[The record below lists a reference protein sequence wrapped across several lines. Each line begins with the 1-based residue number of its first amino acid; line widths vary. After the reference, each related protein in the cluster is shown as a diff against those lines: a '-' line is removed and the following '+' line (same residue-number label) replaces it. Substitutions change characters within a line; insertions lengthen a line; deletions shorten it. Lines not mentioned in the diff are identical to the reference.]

1 MSTAT
6 ITSKGQLTIPKQ
18 VRTALHLGTGDRVT
32 FRVRPDGVAEIQPET
47 VELMSLFGVLKASS
61 RHVSLD
67 EMERAI
73 AHGGSRR

>member
-1 MSTAT
+1 MATAT

-18 VRTALHLGTGDRVT
+18 VRAALRLGTGDRVT

-47 VELMSLFGVLKASS
+47 LELMSLYGILKSPS
-61 RHVSLD
+61 RHVSLED
-67 EMERAI
+67 MERAI

>member
-1 MSTAT
+1 MATAT

-18 VRTALHLGTGDRVT
+18 VRVALRLGTGDRVT

-47 VELMSLFGVLKASS
+47 IELMSLFGILKSSS
-61 RHVSLD
+61 RHVSLED
-67 EMERAI
+67 MERAI